1 MPQIYWCEADE
12 LREYW
17 QQGTALLTEKR
28 REKTLRLVREEDR
41 LLSLGTGLML
51 KAVLKISSDDEIK
64 YNEHGKPYFEHGD
77 SELEHGGRN
86 FEHGLHFSISHSE
99 NIAVLA
105 VSNDEIGVDIEKLR
119 APNPAVIRRCF
130 TEEEALRA
138 QTSAESFTRL
148 WTEKEAVLKLLGT
161 GFSLSPKSF
170 CLAPRQEKYSVLSTE
185 FRIFRTEI
193 NNMPLSAA
201 FCGSDSAFTIKKL
214 SAAELLGEPKG
225 TK

>member
-1 MPQIYWCEADE
+1 MQQIYWCEADG

-17 QQGTALLTEKR
+17 QQGMALLTEKR
-28 REKTLRLVREEDR
+28 REKTLRLLKEEDR

-64 YNEHGKPYFEHGD
+64 YNEHGKPY
-77 SELEHGGRN
+77 LEHDETN
-86 FEHGLHFSISHSE
+86 FEHGVHFSISHSG

-105 VSNDEIGVDIEKLR
+105 VSKNEIGVDIEKLR
-119 APNPAVIRRCF
+119 APKESLIRRCF

-138 QTSAESFTRL
+138 QTSAESFTLL

-170 CLAPRQEKYSVLSTE
+170 CLAPQQEKYNVLSTE
-185 FRIFRTEI
+185 FRLLCTEI